1 VLCVMHRVVN
11 SRFMCYA
18 QSSEQLCYVL
28 CTEKCTV
35 VRILHRVV
43 NNCVMCYA
51 QSSEQ
56 LCYVLCT
63 E

>member
-11 SRFMCYA
+11 S
-18 QSSEQLCYVL
+18 
-28 CTEKCTV
+28 
-35 VRILHRVV
+35 
-43 NNCVMCYA
+43 CVMCYA

-56 LCYVLCT
+56 LYVFYI